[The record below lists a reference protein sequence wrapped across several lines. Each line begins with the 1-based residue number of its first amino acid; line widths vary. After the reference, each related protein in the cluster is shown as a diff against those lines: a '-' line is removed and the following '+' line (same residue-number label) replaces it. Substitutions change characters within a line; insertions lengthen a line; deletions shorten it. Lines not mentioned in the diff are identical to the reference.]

1 MLLLLIYFN
10 FQETFIKLISALI
23 ILVFMTYGSTLAAT
37 KDKSTLMSDELLSGM
52 KLRNIGPAYMSG
64 RVADIAVDTKDP
76 SSWFVAVGDKLLIT
90 MTHRMKEALR
100 EGDTL
105 ARLGGDEFVAVLA
118 DLDKIHSCEPLSA
131 RLLLAASDPVFID
144 NFMLNVDFPQ
154 PDRQRSSI
162 VGLTPTLGVTI
173 FPEDNV
179 SADIHLRKAD
189 QAMYAAK
196 ALGKNRYYLFD
207 TAQDIASKTHRESLE
222 AVRIALTKNQFVL
235 FYQLIEVWHRVES
248 LLEMGCSLAQGYAI
262 TQPMPASKIPA
273 WIKSCRTDTTWKIL
287 MLLKATFQ

>member
-105 ARLGGDEFVAVLA
+105 ARLGGDAFVSVLA

-131 RLLLAASDPVFID
+131 RLLLAASAPGFID
-144 NFMLNVDFPQ
+144 DLRLNVTA
-154 PDRQRSSI
+154 S
-162 VGLTPTLGVTI
+162 LGVTI

-179 SADIHLRKAD
+179 SADIHLRQAD

-196 ALGKNRYYLFD
+196 ALGKNRYHLFD